1 MRTET
6 IKGDIFAWRKLPL
19 FIIKLSLENRYLFD
33 FIKYET
39 MRAEIDA
46 TILEQYQ
53 WILWE
58 GKNTPPNIRK
68 LGCLSGMIAE
78 CVNKGSLRLGLPINN
93 LNNH

>member
-19 FIIKLSLENRYLFD
+19 FLIKLSIENRYLFD

-53 WILWE
+53 
-58 GKNTPPNIRK
+58 
-68 LGCLSGMIAE
+68 
-78 CVNKGSLRLGLPINN
+78 
-93 LNNH
+93 